1 MTDGAAAR
9 RAGSLLGRSFY
20 LPRLGVE
27 SVCLGQLPGVVG
39 GESLQA
45 PEILDLP
52 ARVGRAVVGLAVDLF
67 PKLGQ
72 LLLPTQCGGPIS
84 VAGMLEG
91 QPFQQGPGFAASL
104 LKSLFAVST
113 SRLYGEK
120 AASHG
125 KPFLGRRHR
134 LIEFASVDELREF
147 PSQAIFV
154 GRQFSPRLLEG
165 RFVGLAWNRRGDCQ
179 VRQQPTTR

>member
-39 GESLQA
+39 GESLQRRRYSTSR
-45 PEILDLP
+45 
-52 ARVGRAVVGLAVDLF
+52 RVGRAVVGLAVDLF